1 MDKQRIITVT
11 STKGGVGKSTVCA
24 NLGLALARRGKKVL
38 LLDCDFGMSCLE
50 LLFGKEDQAIF
61 NYYDAIT
68 GCIPSEKVI
77 LRVGDG
83 DDGKTAALYFCP
95 APGEQEGERIGKS
108 AFSGFLSEAE
118 ALLHPDFI
126 LLDTKGDLGHSF
138 QLAASVAGRAAVIAT
153 HHPAAM
159 RGAEKTAS
167 ALFDAGVT
175 PMLIVNLFEP
185 DATDR
190 IKRRF
195 RAGLLEM
202 VDRTGVGLLGVVP
215 AMPDLALGQER
226 GLLADRAGKNTL
238 LPFSNIAARLCGE
251 AVPLFYGMKRRK
263 KLKENAL

>member
-50 LLFGKEDQAIF
+50 LLFGHEDQAIF
-61 NYYDAIT
+61 NYYDVIT
-68 GCIPSEKVI
+68 GSVPPEKAI

-95 APGEQEGERIGKS
+95 APGEREGERIGKS
-108 AFSGFLSEAE
+108 AFSGFLSQAE

-167 ALFDAGVT
+167 ALFDVGVT

-190 IKRRF
+190 IRRQL
-195 RAGLLEM
+195 RAGLLET

-226 GLLADRAGKNTL
+226 GILADRAGKNTL

>member
-1 MDKQRIITVT
+1 M
-11 STKGGVGKSTVCA
+11 
-24 NLGLALARRGKKVL
+24 
-38 LLDCDFGMSCLE
+38 LDCDFGMSCLE

-83 DDGKTAALYFCP
+83 DDGKTAALYFWSRSRR
-95 APGEQEGERIGKS
+95 AGRREDREERV
-108 AFSGFLSEAE
+108 FRVLSEAE

>member
-1 MDKQRIITVT
+1 M
-11 STKGGVGKSTVCA
+11 
-24 NLGLALARRGKKVL
+24 
-38 LLDCDFGMSCLE
+38 
-50 LLFGKEDQAIF
+50 
-61 NYYDAIT
+61 
-68 GCIPSEKVI
+68 
-77 LRVGDG
+77 
-83 DDGKTAALYFCP
+83 
-95 APGEQEGERIGKS
+95 
-108 AFSGFLSEAE
+108 
-118 ALLHPDFI
+118 
-126 LLDTKGDLGHSF
+126 
-138 QLAASVAGRAAVIAT
+138 IAT

>member
-202 VDRTGVGLLGVVP
+202 VDRTGVGCW
-215 AMPDLALGQER
+215 ALFPRCPILPWGRSGGFSPTARER
-226 GLLADRAGKNTL
+226 TRCSPFPI
-238 LPFSNIAARLCGE
+238 LPQGSAA
-251 AVPLFYGMKRRK
+251 KRYRCFTV
-263 KLKENAL
+263 